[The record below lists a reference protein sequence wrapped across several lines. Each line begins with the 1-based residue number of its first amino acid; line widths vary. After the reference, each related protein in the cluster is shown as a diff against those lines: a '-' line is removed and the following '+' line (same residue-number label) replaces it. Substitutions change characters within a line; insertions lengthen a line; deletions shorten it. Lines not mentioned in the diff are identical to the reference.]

1 MDMWQL
7 MVFVLGS
14 CGLIYISR
22 RSLAKPRSH
31 GFYRF
36 FAWEILLALLL
47 LNAPTWFDK
56 ALAWHQLIS
65 WVLLV
70 ASIIPLALGV
80 AALRRM
86 GQPDALDRT
95 EPELL
100 GFERTT
106 RLVTD
111 GIFKYIRHPLYSS
124 LLLLGW
130 GIFFKN
136 PSVLDAALVLAAT
149 LLLIATARTDEA
161 ECMHTFGAEYGLY
174 MKRSRMFIPY
184 LF

>member
-1 MDMWQL
+1 MSAWQIIL
-7 MVFVLGS
+7 FVVGS

-22 RSLAKPRSH
+22 RPLTRPRSH

-36 FAWEILLALLL
+36 FAWESLLALLL
-47 LNAPTWFDK
+47 LNAPTWFEK

-65 WVLLV
+65 WALLV
-70 ASIIPLALGV
+70 ASIIPLVLGV
-80 AALRRM
+80 SALRRM
-86 GQPDALDRT
+86 GQPDARDRT

-111 GIFKYIRHPLYSS
+111 GVYKYIRHPLYSS

-130 GIFFKN
+130 GIFFKS
-136 PSVLDAALVLAAT
+136 PSTLDAALVLAAT
-149 LLLIATARTDEA
+149 LLLVLTARTDEA
-161 ECMHTFGAEYGLY
+161 ECMRTFGAEYGLY

-184 LF
+184 VF

>member
-1 MDMWQL
+1 MWQL
-7 MVFVLGS
+7 VVFVVVS
-14 CGLIYISR
+14 CGLVYISR
-22 RSLAKPRSH
+22 RSLTRPRSH

-36 FAWEILLALLL
+36 LAWEFLLALLL
-47 LNAPTWFDK
+47 LNASSWFDN
-56 ALAWHQLIS
+56 AAAWYQLVS
-65 WVLLV
+65 WLLLLV
-70 ASIIPLALGV
+70 SIIPLVLGV

-86 GQPDALDRT
+86 GRPDALDRT

-111 GIFKYIRHPLYSS
+111 GIYKHIRHPLYSS

-130 GIFFKN
+130 GIFFKS
-136 PSVLDAALVLAAT
+136 PSYLDAALVLIAT
-149 LLLIATARTDEA
+149 LLLVATARTDEA
-161 ECMHTFGAEYGLY
+161 ECMRVFGVEYGLY

>member
-1 MDMWQL
+1 MNTWQL
-7 MVFVLGS
+7 IMFVVGS
-14 CGLIYISR
+14 CGLIYVSR
-22 RSLAKPRSH
+22 RSLIRPRSH

-36 FAWEILLALLL
+36 FAWEFLLALLL

-56 ALAWHQLIS
+56 PLAWHQLLS

-70 ASIIPLALGV
+70 VSIVPLALGV

-86 GQPDALDRT
+86 GQPDARDRR

-111 GIFKYIRHPLYSS
+111 GIYRYIRHPLYSS

-130 GIFFKN
+130 GIFFKS

-149 LLLIATARTDEA
+149 VLLVATARTDEA
-161 ECMHTFGAEYGLY
+161 ECLRTFGAQYGLY
-174 MKRSRMFIPY
+174 MKHSRMFIPY
-184 LF
+184 VF